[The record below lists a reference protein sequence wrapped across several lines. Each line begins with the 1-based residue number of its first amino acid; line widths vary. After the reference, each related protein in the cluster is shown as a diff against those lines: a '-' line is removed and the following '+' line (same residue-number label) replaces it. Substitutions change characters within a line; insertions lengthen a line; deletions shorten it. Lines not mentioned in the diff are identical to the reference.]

1 MNRIYDQ
8 FLRGGL
14 LCASLLLSLS
24 SCTDDHFEVQPG
36 APSGANTIWKNISSN
51 PELTSLAEIL
61 RRAAAASSPMPIS

>member
-51 PELTSLAEIL
+51 PELTSS
-61 RRAAAASSPMPIS
+61 RRYCSGLL